1 MENILLQGITADEF
15 YAKLRSIIKE
25 EMMQDQLLT
34 KEEAMKVA
42 GVSYATF
49 KKAIDNGIIKPKL
62 IKGRSRAMYL
72 ESEVLKIEK
81 KRKRADG

>member
-1 MENILLQGITADEF
+1 MEQILLQGITADEF
-15 YAKLRSIIKE
+15 YAKLRAIIKE

-34 KEEAMKVA
+34 KEGAMKVA

-62 IKGRSRAMYL
+62 IKGRSRAMYI

-81 KRKRADG
+81 KKKHKNE